1 MRFPRRSS
9 AGKSPRGT
17 SRLHRLGRRVALGAA
32 SAALVVTGTFLLA
45 APPASAAASPQW
57 RVRLLGQPT
66 NFSASTEDSYLIVL
80 TNVGTA
86 PTVKSNNIT
95 ITDSLPPGLT
105 ATRVKLSLTGVE
117 DAGPTLCTTAPV
129 QCVYPKGNL
138 SLPQIKPGE
147 SLDMIV
153 YLAVQPSLPA
163 GTVLTDSVAVSGGG
177 APNASATTS
186 SNRVDPAPA
195 AFGFQDFELAAQS
208 AAAAPYT
215 QAGGHPY
222 QLTVGGSFNSKP
234 DPIREGSPE
243 GPLYFPL
250 EEAKDITVDLP
261 PGMIGNPQATKKCQL
276 AEFYTAECPAA
287 SQVGTI
293 FLVPPYTIHSAI
305 SGFYTGVPLYNLEPQ
320 PGHAAT
326 LGYLIVRSV
335 PFILNAGVRSGGDY
349 SVVTTAQDTPGVL
362 LTVFSTTLW
371 GVPADPSHNAER
383 GQECQ
388 PGFVRNCRGL
398 IDVRWPTAF

>member
-45 APPASAAASPQW
+45 APPAPAAAPPQW
-57 RVRLLGQPT
+57 RVRPLGQPT

-153 YLAVQPSLPA
+153 YVAVEPSLPA

-186 SNRVDPAPA
+186 SNRADPAL
-195 AFGFQDFELAAQS
+195 GSLILRS
-208 AAAAPYT
+208 APST
-215 QAGGHPY
+215 LTGGAR
-222 QLTVGGSFNSKP
+222 G
-234 DPIREGSPE
+234 
-243 GPLYFPL
+243 
-250 EEAKDITVDLP
+250 
-261 PGMIGNPQATKKCQL
+261 
-276 AEFYTAECPAA
+276 
-287 SQVGTI
+287 
-293 FLVPPYTIHSAI
+293 
-305 SGFYTGVPLYNLEPQ
+305 
-320 PGHAAT
+320 
-326 LGYLIVRSV
+326 
-335 PFILNAGVRSGGDY
+335 GGDY
-349 SVVTTAQDTPGVL
+349 SVVPPAQDPPGALPPFFPTPLG
-362 LTVFSTTLW
+362 

-388 PGFVRNCRGL
+388 PVFGCNGGGL
-398 IDVRWPTAF
+398 SSGETPR